1 MGVTDLVVD
10 QGATLRMRNNEADL
24 TVDLGAVLRMED
36 GEGERLRWI

>member
-10 QGATLRMRNNEADL
+10 QGATLRMRNDEADL

-36 GEGERLRWI
+36 GEGERVRWI